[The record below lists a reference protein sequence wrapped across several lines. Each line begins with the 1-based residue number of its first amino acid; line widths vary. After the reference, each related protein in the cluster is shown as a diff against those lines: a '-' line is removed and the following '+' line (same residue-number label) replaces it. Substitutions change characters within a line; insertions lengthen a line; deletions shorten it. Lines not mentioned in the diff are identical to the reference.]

1 MRKLLFSLYLTLFA
15 ATMSAVP
22 ARKGN
27 YRTLRLTDGTE
38 VRAQLCG
45 DEHMRFYRADN
56 GTCYVAAGNN
66 TYTVADLDALRVK
79 AQKRRAPLAK
89 KMGQRLNAKME
100 ARRSSSSKAL
110 SNPGLSDGFYGKK
123 KGLIILVQ
131 FSDLKFK
138 AGHDNEFYT
147 KLANQENYTEGNFRG
162 SVHDYFLA

>member
-1 MRKLLFSLYLTLFA
+1 MRKLLFSLCLTLFA

-89 KMGQRLNAKME
+89 KM
-100 ARRSSSSKAL
+100 
-110 SNPGLSDGFYGKK
+110 
-123 KGLIILVQ
+123 
-131 FSDLKFK
+131 
-138 AGHDNEFYT
+138 
-147 KLANQENYTEGNFRG
+147 
-162 SVHDYFLA
+162 